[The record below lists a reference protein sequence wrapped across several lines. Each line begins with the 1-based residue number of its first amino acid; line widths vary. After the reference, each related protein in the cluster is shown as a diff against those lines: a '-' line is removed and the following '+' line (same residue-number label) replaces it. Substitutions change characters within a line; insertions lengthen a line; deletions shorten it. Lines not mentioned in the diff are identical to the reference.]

1 MPEAIITNGDL
12 LDVNISSLN
21 RESTMIF
28 SQNSGGANWGNGSLD
43 SRKID
48 GYLVDSSGNID
59 IPIIGIIKASG
70 LTCFE
75 FSELLKISLNEYVLN
90 PTVRTKILN
99 FRVSILG
106 EVINPGTFSVIN
118 QNISLIELISNA
130 GGFTNSA
137 NPSKILI
144 IREAN
149 NEVETHYVDLTNYE
163 FIYSEY
169 YYLKQNDEV
178 YVKPD
183 KASLVFDFGILR
195 NISSIALL
203 ATTLLLI
210 FR

>member
-1 MPEAIITNGDL
+1 MPEAIITNGDI
-12 LDVNISSLN
+12 LDINISSLN

-28 SQNSGGANWGNGSLD
+28 SQNSNNNNWSQSLET
-43 SRKID
+43 RKID
-48 GYLVDSSGNID
+48 GYLVDSSGNIEM
-59 IPIIGIIKASG
+59 PIVGSIKASG

-75 FSELLKISLNEYVLN
+75 FSELLKISLKEYVLN
-90 PTVRTKILN
+90 PNVRTKILN

-106 EVINPGTFSVIN
+106 EVNNPGTFNVLN
-118 QNISLIELISNA
+118 QNISLIELISTA

-144 IREAN
+144 IRDAN
-149 NEVETHYVDLTNYE
+149 NEIETRYVDLTNYE
-163 FIYSEY
+163 FINSEY

-183 KASLVFDFGILR
+183 KASLAFDFGILR
-195 NISSIALL
+195 NISTIALL
-203 ATTLLLI
+203 TTTLLLI